1 MYLLI
6 VGADLA
12 NLVNAAAIY
21 AAAEGDQSVTTRHL
35 EFARDKILMGRFSWQ
50 QKFSGSPN
58 EQFFYVSISARA
70 YLRTYHEETKG
81 KFSWENDMPFFGKN

>member
-1 MYLLI
+1 MHISHSCILPETSQCKSPEADLLSMYLLI

-35 EFARDKILMGRFSWQ
+35 EFARDKILMGRFS
-50 QKFSGSPN
+50 
-58 EQFFYVSISARA
+58 
-70 YLRTYHEETKG
+70 
-81 KFSWENDMPFFGKN
+81 

>member
-6 VGADLA
+6 AGADLA

-35 EFARDKILMGRFSWQ
+35 EFARDKILMGRFS
-50 QKFSGSPN
+50 
-58 EQFFYVSISARA
+58 
-70 YLRTYHEETKG
+70 
-81 KFSWENDMPFFGKN
+81 